1 MNPNYPLVA
10 QRARHQ
16 CEYCRA
22 PEVIFNVAF
31 EVEHIIPVAKG
42 GLNELQNLA
51 LACRVCNLRKL
62 DYIDG
67 FDPISQQQVVRL
79 FNPRTDVWDEHFV
92 VRREAPFLIEGRTS
106 IGRATVE
113 RLQMN
118 ASLQL
123 RARELW
129 IELGIF
135 G

>member
-1 MNPNYPLVA
+1 VNPNYPLVA

>member
-16 CEYCRA
+16 CEYCHA

-31 EVEHIIPVAKG
+31 EVEHINPTSKG
-42 GLNELQNLA
+42 GLDNLENLA

-62 DYIDG
+62 DYVDG
-67 FDPISQQQVVRL
+67 FDPINQQQVRL
-79 FNPRTDVWDEHFV
+79 FNPRTDVWNEHFAWQ
-92 VRREAPFLIEGRTS
+92 REAPFLLEGKTS

-123 RARELW
+123 RARRLW

-135 G
+135 S